1 MASQQRGIA
10 QQRGGRKG
18 GRHRVRRSPAHQP
31 YKWLGAGALTLG
43 FGAALAQGSPLAHAD
58 ETASSRGPAA
68 SGPKSDAGRP
78 ATTATGATARGVH
91 LRPAQKP
98 APAATGNLT
107 QARGSLEPGASGH
120 HLTAPTATDSTSL
133 LPSTR
138 VPTRVVS
145 VPLREA
151 TAGPATAD
159 APSAELDATPSSPIT
174 SAVLAAVPTRPQA
187 DPGQTR
193 ALTTAAVI
201 TSAGAPGTQATP
213 SAAILGLA
221 ALAAVTTATA
231 PTASSDSQSP
241 LVRSVLATKQA
252 GPVVGAPD
260 PTTGVVTGSLGI
272 TGKITITQPAHGSV
286 TVTSKGI
293 FTFTPT
299 QAARQTA
306 GAATTETFKATVRV
320 FFFFSKSV
328 TVTVPVDPGTPV
340 AKTPSVGTP
349 TSATGQVTGSAV
361 FADTA
366 GRAVTYSA
374 PITSTGGGTVTVN
387 ANTGAYTYT
396 PTQSQRQSAGAS
408 TTDTFTVTASNG
420 VRSTTETITV
430 AVDPGTPVTG
440 TATVGT
446 PDSGTG
452 KVTGAA
458 VFSDT
463 AGRTLKFS
471 TTGKS
476 VGGGTVSVNS
486 TTGAY
491 TYTPTQTQRQGAGAN
506 TTDTFTIT
514 ASNGI
519 RNTDETITVA
529 VDPGTPVAGTPT
541 IGTPNSNTGAVTGTS
556 VFTDTAGRTLSY
568 STPTTTTAGG
578 SVTLNTKTGAYT
590 YTPTQ
595 EQRQAATLTTTD
607 TFTVTASNGIR
618 TSTQT
623 ITVPVDA
630 GTPTADTP
638 TVGTPDPDT
647 GAVTG
652 NAAFTDPAGR
662 TLTYSTSGDSV
673 GGGTISVNTNT
684 GAYTYTPTQTQR
696 LAAGTTTD
704 PITDTFTVT
713 ASNGV
718 HTATQ
723 TITVPVSAIPDVP
736 VAGTPTVGTPN
747 TKTGVVT
754 GTAAF
759 TDPAKLPLVFSTT
772 GKSVGGGT
780 VSVNSTTG
788 AYTYTPTQTQRQGA
802 GANTT
807 DTFTITASNGI
818 RNTDETIT
826 VAVDPGTPVAGTP
839 TIGTPNSNTG
849 AVTGTSVF
857 TDTAGRTLSYST
869 PTTTT
874 AGGSVTLNT
883 KTGAYTYTPTQEQRQ
898 AATLTTTDTF
908 TVTASNGIRTSTQ
921 TITVPVDAGTPT
933 ADTPTVGTPDPD
945 TGAVTGNAAFT
956 DPAGRTLTYSTSGD
970 SVGGGTIS
978 VNTNTGAYT
987 YTPTQTQRLA
997 AGTTTDPITDTF
1009 TVTASNG
1016 VHTAT
1021 QTITVPVS
1029 AIPDV
1034 PVAGTPTVGT
1044 PNTKT
1049 GVVTGTAAFTDPA
1062 KLPLT
1067 YTVTTGPARGSLT
1080 VTASGAFTYTPT
1092 TAARLTAAATS
1103 DPVSDTFTISATN
1116 GIATTTQTVTVPV
1129 SPMQFTLTADIPT
1142 YGRPAGLAMSPDGKY
1157 VYIALEPATND
1168 PFYPTGPGE
1177 YLLGSV
1183 GVIDTATNTASF
1195 VYTAPGNAVY
1205 GPGAAPHTQG
1215 GDPTAVAVSPNGKY
1229 LYVAYTPA
1237 AYYNRSGVSVYD
1249 LSTNQLIALP
1259 ADQGGRDLVVSRDSN
1274 RVYVSDGTVING
1286 VNNTAYGGLLS
1297 GGVTSPGIGSA
1308 VAISPDGGHIYIT
1321 NMNANTLSVVS
1332 TNGATPNLTTISVGT
1347 APFDVAVSQD
1357 GHYVY
1362 VTNLNSNS
1370 VSVIDTTA
1378 NTVAATIAVD
1388 KAPAGV
1394 ALSPD
1399 GSVLYVTTRSSS
1411 TYSSTN
1417 GGGYYST
1424 VSMIDTATNTVI
1436 GTPLLLTG
1444 GSPSLGYGPGVSPGA
1459 ITVSP
1464 DGSHLY
1470 VSNST
1475 GYTVSVYSA

>member
-1 MASQQRGIA
+1 
-10 QQRGGRKG
+10 
-18 GRHRVRRSPAHQP
+18 
-31 YKWLGAGALTLG
+31 
-43 FGAALAQGSPLAHAD
+43 
-58 ETASSRGPAA
+58 
-68 SGPKSDAGRP
+68 
-78 ATTATGATARGVH
+78 
-91 LRPAQKP
+91 
-98 APAATGNLT
+98 
-107 QARGSLEPGASGH
+107 
-120 HLTAPTATDSTSL
+120 
-133 LPSTR
+133 
-138 VPTRVVS
+138 
-145 VPLREA
+145 
-151 TAGPATAD
+151 
-159 APSAELDATPSSPIT
+159 
-174 SAVLAAVPTRPQA
+174 
-187 DPGQTR
+187 
-193 ALTTAAVI
+193 
-201 TSAGAPGTQATP
+201 
-213 SAAILGLA
+213 
-221 ALAAVTTATA
+221 
-231 PTASSDSQSP
+231 
-241 LVRSVLATKQA
+241 
-252 GPVVGAPD
+252 VVGAPD

-595 EQRQAATLTTTD
+595 EQR
-607 TFTVTASNGIR
+607 
-618 TSTQT
+618 
-623 ITVPVDA
+623 
-630 GTPTADTP
+630 
-638 TVGTPDPDT
+638 
-647 GAVTG
+647 
-652 NAAFTDPAGR
+652 
-662 TLTYSTSGDSV
+662 
-673 GGGTISVNTNT
+673 
-684 GAYTYTPTQTQR
+684 
-696 LAAGTTTD
+696 
-704 PITDTFTVT
+704 
-713 ASNGV
+713 
-718 HTATQ
+718 
-723 TITVPVSAIPDVP
+723 
-736 VAGTPTVGTPN
+736 
-747 TKTGVVT
+747 
-754 GTAAF
+754 
-759 TDPAKLPLVFSTT
+759 
-772 GKSVGGGT
+772 
-780 VSVNSTTG
+780 
-788 AYTYTPTQTQRQGA
+788 
-802 GANTT
+802 
-807 DTFTITASNGI
+807 
-818 RNTDETIT
+818 E
-826 VAVDPGTPVAGTP
+826 
-839 TIGTPNSNTG
+839 
-849 AVTGTSVF
+849 
-857 TDTAGRTLSYST
+857 
-869 PTTTT
+869 
-874 AGGSVTLNT
+874 
-883 KTGAYTYTPTQEQRQ
+883 

-1067 YTVTTGPARGSLT
+1067 YTVTTGPARGALT